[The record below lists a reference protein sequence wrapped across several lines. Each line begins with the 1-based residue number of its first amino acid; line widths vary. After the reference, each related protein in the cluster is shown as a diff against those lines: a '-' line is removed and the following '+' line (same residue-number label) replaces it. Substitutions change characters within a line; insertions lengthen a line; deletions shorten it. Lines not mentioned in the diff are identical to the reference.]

1 VFFIFGFGPQQQELG
16 PGLTRTCVRCS
27 NTTVWQRI
35 RESKRFTLFFI
46 PIARWGKRE
55 LEVCP
60 ICGYAVSA

>member
-1 VFFIFGFGPQQQELG
+1 MFFIFGFGPKQEDLG
-16 PGLTRTCVRCS
+16 PGLTRTCVRCG
-27 NTTVWQRI
+27 NTAVWQRI

-55 LEVCP
+55 FEACP